1 MAICASLVSLRCLK
15 AWMPAPREPPFSV
28 QALAPPRGQD
38 YSGPNSSWRRSL
50 ASRHPFHKN
59 SVLPDVFFGMR
70 SKHGASPPALS
81 QYTTNSALRVTTATL
96 NIVDETE
103 NEFLAMAHE
112 KRTGKVTKIAKLKG
126 ECIIPPELPKEEL
139 HKLLF
144 RHSEQ
149 EAEEIKNYVE
159 WQAHG
164 EEKVL
169 HVEKVASERIFGR
182 EHDVWDVHTD
192 KERWW
197 VITGPTNLYS
207 QTLMPSLDYT
217 LSFHIGLMARLAA
230 QRKPDGSEAEQEFL
244 LVTNRKMVQAS
255 EAFDQ
260 ADEAEEFQAV
270 GMRCRECLLA
280 LVRELTH
287 GSDIADGNDLPKA
300 ADFLGWIDRIANAV
314 APGSSAECVR
324 GYLKTTA
331 DRAWRLVQWLT
342 HAANATRNDAELALS
357 ATSHVINNYALLVL
371 KRKVSSPERCG
382 RCKSYRITVD
392 WRPDLGPTGLY
403 VPRCE
408 ACGAEKLSAAPRR
421 RRPNSHKS

>member
-1 MAICASLVSLRCLK
+1 MEGSDIA
-15 AWMPAPREPPFSV
+15 
-28 QALAPPRGQD
+28 
-38 YSGPNSSWRRSL
+38 RR
-50 ASRHPFHKN
+50 
-59 SVLPDVFFGMR
+59 
-70 SKHGASPPALS
+70 
-81 QYTTNSALRVTTATL
+81 ALRAVGARSTRLLLLHFRGHAYNFTWSCRVSTDRGCDRLGRAW
-96 NIVDETE
+96 
-103 NEFLAMAHE
+103 FLAMAKKE
-112 KRTGKVTKIAKLKG
+112 RTRKLPIIAEPKG
-126 ECIIPPELPKEEL
+126 DCVIPPELPKGSL

-149 EAEEIKNYVE
+149 EAQEIKDYVE
-159 WQAHG
+159 WQAGG

-169 HVEKVASERIFGR
+169 HVEKVANERIFGR

-207 QTLMPSLDYT
+207 QTLMPSLDYS
-217 LSFHIGLMARLAA
+217 LSFHIGLMARVAA
-230 QRKPDGSEAEQEFL
+230 RREPEGSEAEQEFL

-255 EAFDQ
+255 EAFDR

-280 LVRELTH
+280 LVRELTD
-287 GSDIADGNDLPKA
+287 GSDIADGDDLPKA
-300 ADFLGWIDRIANAV
+300 ADFLGWNDRIADAV
-314 APGSSAECVR
+314 APGSSAEHVR

-331 DRAWRLVQWLT
+331 ECAWRLVNWLT

-357 ATSHVINNYALLVL
+357 ATSHVINNYALSVL
-371 KRKVSSPERCG
+371 KRKVAAPERCG

-392 WRPDLGPTGLY
+392 WRPDLGTTGLY

-408 ACGAEKLSAAPRR
+408 TCEAEKLTAAPRR
-421 RRPNSHKS
+421 RRPKKGVAPVS